1 MVDDEKDPFE
11 EVEEECEDHEWN
23 SKFNRVDGNGY
34 GNGKNGNGNDGNSDV
49 IELEL
54 GPKLKESRIVTSFV
68 LYTGKKTIELLLNHK
83 YESKTVIFP
92 VDIDNWTEFTNG
104 FETRLKKKGIGQERC
119 LPTVLMRIGRRFL
132 IYCIKIMRKL
142 RPHFGRG

>member
-54 GPKLKESRIVTSFV
+54 GPKLKESGIVTSFV
-68 LYTGKKTIELLLNHK
+68 LYTGKKTIELSSTINMK
-83 YESKTVIFP
+83 VKP
-92 VDIDNWTEFTNG
+92 
-104 FETRLKKKGIGQERC
+104 
-119 LPTVLMRIGRRFL
+119 
-132 IYCIKIMRKL
+132 
-142 RPHFGRG
+142 